1 MVVVSRKDAFVTKK
15 SSIIIVT
22 AVIILFFGL
31 LIILAGNKASSP
43 NASNNESANASL
55 TNSQVN
61 ADVVQIANEQDSQ
74 DQNLPT
80 GRSYISLSD
89 YQANPELFESA
100 NKVYFFHASWCPI
113 CQGIDKELQ
122 SDPAKVPNGV
132 TIIKT
137 DFDKSTNLR
146 QKYGVTTQYTF
157 VQVDANGSQVAKWTA
172 TSADKAIAGIKVN

>member
-1 MVVVSRKDAFVTKK
+1 MNKK
-15 SSIIIVT
+15 KYTIGI
-22 AVIILFFGL
+22 ALILFLSIGA
-31 LIILAGNKASSP
+31 IVMIGNKASSP
-43 NASNNESANASL
+43 NASNNEPENTSLASPQQ
-55 TNSQVN
+55 SS
-61 ADVVQIANEQDSQ
+61 DVAQMANEQDSQ

-80 GRSYISLSD
+80 SRSYISLSD

-113 CQGIDKELQ
+113 CQSIDKELQ
-122 SDPAKVPNGV
+122 NDPTKVPNGV

-137 DFDKSTNLR
+137 DFDKFTDLR

-157 VQVDANGSQVAKWTA
+157 VQVDANDAQVAKWTA